1 MSLGDEEHEYDHSE
15 LLCGRTPESERLH
28 ERAAKTTPLGVES
41 NVRAFDP
48 YPFYVDEAD
57 GSYVYDVDDN
67 EYLDFLL
74 ALGPII
80 LGHGHP
86 EVREAVKAQVD
97 KCDLTATP
105 QPVAIEFMEKVRDL
119 TPSIEMVRLANSGT
133 EATMHALRVARSY
146 TGRDKIAKPE
156 GGYAG
161 AHDYALQSVYAS
173 EEALGPAD
181 RPNTVSYGTGIPDV
195 VGDTVVAFPF
205 NDKEATEAIL
215 REEADDLAAVIIEP
229 VMFSC
234 GCLKPRDG
242 YHEFLREL
250 TEELGIV
257 LIWDEVMTGFRL
269 GLGSA
274 QERFGI
280 TPDMTTFAKVAG
292 GGYQTGGFGGK
303 AEIMREIEPPE
314 KKEAEKWHASA
325 FHGGT
330 YNGHPV
336 SAAAG
341 LKTLEILERENV
353 YEHIDRLGDRL
364 FTGLQEVA
372 DDVGVPANVQ
382 HVGSMGQ
389 VYMTDADV
397 HSYRDSW
404 KANEEQF
411 ADWWLEA
418 AGRGVLFGNPMQGER
433 FFTTYTH
440 TEAEIDHALEVAEEA
455 FRAVDHPY
463 DD

>member
-1 MSLGDEEHEYDHSE
+1 MSLGDKEQEHDHAE
-15 LLCGRTPESERLH
+15 LLRQRTPGSETFH
-28 ERAAKTTPLGVES
+28 KRAADVTPLGVES
-41 NVRAFDP
+41 NVRSFDP
-48 YPFYVDEAD
+48 YPFYVESAD
-57 GSYVYDVDDN
+57 GSYVYDIDDN

-86 EVREAVKAQVD
+86 EVRERVKAQVD
-97 KCDLTATP
+97 TCDLTATP
-105 QPVAIEFMEKVRDL
+105 QPIAIEFMEKVRDM
-119 TPSIEMVRLANSGT
+119 TPSIEQVRLANSGT
-133 EATMHALRVARSY
+133 EATMHAIRVARSY
-146 TGRDKIAKPE
+146 TGNDLVAKPE

-161 AHDYALQSVYAS
+161 AHDYALQSVYAAP
-173 EEALGPAD
+173 EVLGPED
-181 RPNTVSYGTGIPDV
+181 EPNTVSYGTGIPDV
-195 VGDTVVAFPF
+195 VSETVVAFPF
-205 NDKEATEAIL
+205 NDKEATEKIL
-215 REEADDLAAVIIEP
+215 RKHADDMAAVIIEP

-234 GCLKPRDG
+234 GCLKPEDG
-242 YHEFLREL
+242 YHEFLRDL

-269 GLGSA
+269 GPQSA
-274 QERFGI
+274 QGRFGV
-280 TPDMTTFAKVAG
+280 TPDMTTFAKAAG
-292 GGYQTGGFGGK
+292 GGYQVAGFGGK
-303 AEIMREIEPPE
+303 REIMAEIEPPR
-314 KKEAEKWHASA
+314 KKEESKWNNSA

-341 LKTLEILERENV
+341 LATLEILDDGGV

-372 DDVGVPANVQ
+372 DDVGIDANVQ
-382 HVGSMGQ
+382 HIGSMGQ
-389 VYMTDADV
+389 VYMMDEEI
-397 HSYRDSW
+397 HRYRDSW
-404 KANEEQF
+404 HANEDQF

-440 TEAEIDHALEVAEEA
+440 TEEQVDHALEVAEEA
-455 FRAVDHPY
+455 FRAVNHEY
-463 DD
+463 DT

>member
-1 MSLGDEEHEYDHSE
+1 MSLGDEERTVDHAETLRRQTPQSE
-15 LLCGRTPESERLH
+15 QFH
-28 ERAAKTTPLGVES
+28 DRAASITPLGVES

-48 YPFYVDEAD
+48 YPFYIDEAR
-57 GSYVYDVDDN
+57 GSYVYDIDGN

-86 EVREAVKAQVD
+86 EVREAVKSQVD
-97 KCDLTATP
+97 RCDLTATP
-105 QPVAIEFMEKVRDL
+105 QPIAIECMEKVASL

-133 EATMHALRVARSY
+133 EATMHALRVARAY

-161 AHDYALQSVYAS
+161 AHDYALQSVYAC
-173 EEALGPAD
+173 EEALGPAE
-181 RPNTVSYGTGIPDV
+181 RPNTVSYGTGIPDA
-195 VGDTVVAFPF
+195 VGETVVAFPF
-205 NDKEATEAIL
+205 NDKDATEEIL
-215 REEADDLAAVIIEP
+215 RNHADDLAAIIIEP

-234 GCLKPRDG
+234 GCLLPRDG

-269 GLGSA
+269 ALGSA

-280 TPDMTTFAKVAG
+280 RPDMTTFAKAAG
-292 GGYQTGGFGGK
+292 GGYQLAGFGGK
-303 AEIMREIEPPE
+303 AEIMREIEPPA
-314 KKEAEKWHASA
+314 KEEDEKWHASA

-341 LKTLEILERENV
+341 LATLEFLEENEV
-353 YEHIDRLGDRL
+353 YEHIDELGEKL

-372 DDVGVPANVQ
+372 DDVGLPANVR
-382 HVGSMGQ
+382 HIGSMGQ
-389 VYMTDADV
+389 VYMTDADI
-397 HSYRDSW
+397 HYYRDTW
-404 KANEEQF
+404 KSNEKQF
-411 ADWWLEA
+411 ADWWFEA

-440 TEAEIDHALEVAEEA
+440 TEEEIDRALEVAEEA
-455 FRAVDHPY
+455 FKAVDHPY